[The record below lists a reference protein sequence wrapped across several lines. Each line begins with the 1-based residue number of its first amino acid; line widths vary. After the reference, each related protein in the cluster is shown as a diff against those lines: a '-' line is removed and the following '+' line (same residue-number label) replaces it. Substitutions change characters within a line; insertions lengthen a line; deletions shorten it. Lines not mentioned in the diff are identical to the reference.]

1 MSSNIFKSEEKK
13 ESEFEEIAQIGTLF
27 GILLSLFVYSLTA
40 YFAYI

>member
-1 MSSNIFKSEEKK
+1 MSSNIFKNEEKK
-13 ESEFEEIAQIGTLF
+13 HSEIGEIARIGTFF